1 MYQSIMLT
9 FWNNHTPWCIGD
21 VSRNRVM
28 MMSSNGNIFRVT
40 VHLCREFTGHQWI
53 PHTKTSDTEL
63 WFFYMRLNK
72 RSSKQLCDWC
82 SETPS
87 RSLWRHCNI
96 MILRVLNASNLFD
109 LSSFLTAVGLE
120 GSLIWILPEKNV
132 NYIDAA
138 FGLTIRRSLILNVT
152 VHSSGATAT
161 GSLAKMV

>member
-1 MYQSIMLT
+1 MSAEIVSWWCHQMVAFSALLSI
-9 FWNNHTPWCIGD
+9 C
-21 VSRNRVM
+21 S
-28 MMSSNGNIFRVT
+28 GNSPVT
-40 VHLCREFTGHQWI
+40 SEFPTQR
-53 PHTKTSDTEL
+53 PVTRSCD
-63 WFFYMRLNK
+63 FFYMRLNE

-87 RSLWRHCNI
+87 RPLWRHCNI

-120 GSLIWILPEKNV
+120 GSLICILPEENV
-132 NYIDAA
+132 YYIDAA

-152 VHSSGATAT
+152 VHSSGAMAT